1 MSYPDYFQDPYRHPV
16 PVSDPLEELKHRYRV
31 LREQF
36 SGLDRYSI
44 ALYQPCSRRLTT
56 FDWGGEVESPLNGYS
71 VPIDQV
77 PGLKLL
83 ATAGN
88 LRVVNDMRSFRQEGM
103 ANHSAALLGQGFR
116 SSLTMPLMY
125 RDQWLGLLF
134 LNSRQ
139 IDYFNRSV
147 VVYCS
152 LWSHWIAEV
161 LGAQWFE
168 TRQLLALAE
177 SLSGEPFGS
186 TEPVSALAHLMGC
199 SLLDE
204 HQLDDQ
210 DVHYLAL
217 YAPLYLATR
226 RVSEITQDY
235 IADRLPGGR
244 WISRSEQEKDRLKR
258 QLVEAAQQ
266 LWQRLSGQRLEDGYH
281 IRELLGAA
289 GKETE
294 ARGFMPQV
302 QQHVLSL
309 GRYTEEIT
317 AMFAAN
323 DEALI

>member
-1 MSYPDYFQDPYRHPV
+1 MSYPDYFQDPYRHSV
-16 PVSDPLEELKHRYRV
+16 PVSDPMEELQHRYRV

-44 ALYQPCSRRLTT
+44 ALYQPYSRRLTT
-56 FDWGGEVESPLNGYS
+56 FDWGGEVDSPLNGYS

-88 LRVVNDMRSFRQEGM
+88 LRVINDMRSFRQEGM

-139 IDYFNRSV
+139 MDYFNRSV

-161 LGAQWFE
+161 LGAQWVE
-168 TRQLLALAE
+168 SRQLLALAE
-177 SLSGEPFGS
+177 SLSGDPLE
-186 TEPVSALAHLMGC
+186 TAEPVSALVHLMGC
-199 SLLDE
+199 SLLSE

-210 DVHYLAL
+210 EVHYLAL
-217 YAPLYLATR
+217 HAPLYLAAQGIPEAMQR
-226 RVSEITQDY
+226 Y
-235 IADRLPGGR
+235 ISGRLPFGQWFAQNR
-244 WISRSEQEKDRLKR
+244 DDKDCLKR
-258 QLVEAAQQ
+258 QLIEAAQQ
-266 LWQRLSGQRLEDGYH
+266 LWQRLSAQRLESDDH
-281 IRELLGAA
+281 IRELLGAV
-289 GKETE
+289 GKEAE
-294 ARGFMPQV
+294 ALGFMPQV
-302 QQHVLSL
+302 QQHMASL
-309 GRYTEEIT
+309 QGRSAEIT
-317 AMFAAN
+317 ALLAAI
-323 DEALI
+323 DEEMG